1 MKASELQTILKAWN
15 DKSFSVLEER
25 LGITRTASY
34 PESGAVTYAMPDG
47 APCHCGHATGLDR
60 FPEELKHPQSNESL
74 AVGAILDRATNV
86 AGEDLDLDVV
96 ILVGINYTQFD
107 AKAKHVVIPPDWRD
121 TVMWRSLGLALQDL
135 DSKCF
140 KGDIACRYPVDL
152 TQLPIVTPKP
162 FHLVAVNYFPWI
174 TRSEWG
180 AIGLN
185 SIAESLALR
194 CWGYPNPSG
203 HIAELISK
211 LSVKSPGDCA
221 LVGNVPFVVFHGAQ
235 NAVPYL
241 ALETMRALS
250 PTHYTNYI
258 FTDNLS
264 RSWKTINAVVC
275 HPLTPLI
282 LSHLNVHQVND
293 E

>member
-1 MKASELQTILKAWN
+1 MKASKLQSILKAWN
-15 DKSFSVLEER
+15 DTSFSVLKER
-25 LGITRTASY
+25 LGITQTASY
-34 PESGAVTYAMPDG
+34 PESGASTYAMPEG

-74 AVGAILDRATNV
+74 AVGAILDRATDV
-86 AGEDLDLDVV
+86 AGEDLDRNVV
-96 ILVGINYTQFD
+96 IVVGINYTQFD

-121 TVMWRSLGLALQDL
+121 TVMWRSLGLALQEL

-194 CWGYPNPSG
+194 CWGYSNPAA
-203 HIAELISK
+203 HIAELILK
-211 LSVKSPGDCA
+211 LSEYPSNVR
-221 LVGNVPFVVFHGAQ
+221 NVPFVVFHGAQ

-264 RSWKTINAVVC
+264 RSWKPTNAVVC
-275 HPLTPLI
+275 HPLIPLI
-282 LSHLNVHQVND
+282 
-293 E
+293 